1 MWPSILTGIGS
12 SLVASVV
19 FALIGLLIKA
29 RGQRVSAS
37 RFTGTYRM
45 FERDGTEPTGGTVR
59 IERIDWWEDLHSSVP
74 HVAAFAEHRTGNA
87 PGTEDWSAVV
97 EVRGHSTTATG
108 YYTYPNREGGSL
120 RFELMNGGN
129 EIAEYGTPFDS
140 KSSPFIKRLKRVQK
154 SAPATSA

>member
-19 FALIGLLIKA
+19 FALFVLLIKA
-29 RGQRVSAS
+29 RGQRKRAS

-45 FERDGTEPTGGTVR
+45 LERDGSPTGGTVR
-59 IERIDWWEDLHSSVP
+59 IERIDWWEDLRSSAP
-74 HVAAFAEHRTGNA
+74 YIAAFAEHGK
-87 PGTEDWSAVV
+87 GTEDWRAVA
-97 EVRGHSTTATG
+97 EVRGHSSTTATG
-108 YYTYPNREGGSL
+108 YYEYPNREGGSL
-120 RFELMNGGN
+120 RFVLKNGGN

-154 SAPATSA
+154 SAPVTSA